1 MSRTSDLAT
10 SPAATPLEVLGTDEV
25 HVWLVDPDA
34 IADPTLLAR
43 YAELLNPEEVARR
56 DRFRFDKLKHD
67 FVVARALVRT
77 TLSRYLAARPQDW
90 QFAANSYGRPE
101 ISQPTTAG
109 RLRFNLSHTRGLA
122 AVAVTWD
129 RDLGVDVESIDRRN
143 STLQIA
149 RRFFAPAEVDEL
161 MSFPR
166 GEQGW
171 RFFDYWTLKES
182 YIKAR
187 GMGLAIPL
195 DQFAFCT
202 QARPHVTIAFTPPL
216 EDDPAAWQFFQDS
229 PSPRH
234 RLALGIRHS
243 AHERLRVT
251 TRWTT
256 PLAD

>member
-1 MSRTSDLAT
+1 MSRPSDPALS
-10 SPAATPLEVLGTDEV
+10 SPAQPVEPLAGDEV
-25 HVWLVDPDA
+25 HIWLVDPDA
-34 IADPTLLAR
+34 ITDPALLAR

-56 DRFRFDKLKHD
+56 DRYRFDKLKHD
-67 FVVARALVRT
+67 FLVARALVRT
-77 TLSRYLAARPQDW
+77 TLSRYAAVRPAAW
-90 QFAANSYGRPE
+90 QFEANQYGRPE
-101 ISQPTTAG
+101 IHSPAIGG

-166 GEQGW
+166 GEQGR

-187 GMGLAIPL
+187 GMGLALPL

-216 EDDPAAWQFFQDS
+216 EDDPAAWQFFQDT

-234 RLALGIRHS
+234 RLALGIRHP
-243 AHERLRVT
+243 AHDRLRVT

-256 PLAD
+256 PLVD